1 MIIKKTTT
9 KKYEVKIFPNAWNIE
24 FGKFIEAR
32 KKHGLKT
39 KPFEH
44 CFCCG
49 HAFTE
54 HEIPVVAQVSG
65 KGNLFVCTECAKEED
80 AHEHD

>member
-9 KKYEVKIFPNAWNIE
+9 KQYEVTIIPGVWKIP
-24 FGKFIEAR
+24 FGKFIEVR
-32 KKHGLKT
+32 EKHGLKT

-49 HAFTE
+49 HAFTND
-54 HEIPVVAQVSG
+54 EIPVMASVSS
-65 KGNLFVCTECAKEED
+65 KGNLFVCAKCAEQEAHD
-80 AHEHD
+80 AE